1 MRYAFI
7 EQNRGSYPVQALCAA
22 LQVSDSGFAAWQRG
36 EGPTKWLSDGEL
48 LKRIREIHEETKAA
62 YGSPRIYQE
71 LKGRG
76 IPVSKGRV
84 ERLMRENGLRGRHKR
99 RFKATTDSK
108 HSLPVAPNRL
118 DQNFETERPDQV
130 WTADITYLA
139 TGEGWLYLAIVLDL
153 YTRQIVGWAM
163 RERMTKD
170 LVIDAL
176 RMAWFRRRPQ
186 PGLIHHSD
194 RGSQYCSHDF
204 QNQLTEY
211 GMLSSMSRKGNCW
224 DNATSESFFNSL
236 KNERVHGTVT
246 KLAMRHEPTC
256 STTSK
261 FSITVFVATHHSAAQ
276 SSVVLRKLVQDA
288 VARPSWRP
296 EGYRLVPEN
305 PMEGHLKPDGKLA
318 PRLFLILITTLS
330 VAYLVAMFAVF
341 MRGLMPN
348 DVLFP
353 WAFAIRCICSP
364 HGDDFS
370 SAQIPLY

>member
-1 MRYAFI
+1 MRYAFV
-7 EQNRGSYPVQALCAA
+7 EQHRDSYPLQALCAA
-22 LQVSDSGFAAWQRG
+22 LQVSDSGFAAWQCA
-36 EGPTKWLSDGEL
+36 EGPKKWLSDRQL
-48 LKRIREIHEETKAA
+48 LARIREIHEETKAA

-118 DQNFETERPDQV
+118 NQNFETERPDQV

-163 RERMTKD
+163 RERMSKD

-194 RGSQYCSHDF
+194 RGSQYCSHEF
-204 QNQLTEY
+204 QKQLADY
-211 GMLSSMSRKGNCW
+211 DMLASMSRKGNCW
-224 DNATSESFFNSL
+224 DNAPSESFFNSL
-236 KNERVHGTVT
+236 KNERVHGSRYETRDEARADVFEYVEVFYNRSRRHSSLGGQSPASFYEAWLKT
-246 KLAMRHEPTC
+246 QAEPKLA
-256 STTSK
+256 
-261 FSITVFVATHHSAAQ
+261 A
-276 SSVVLRKLVQDA
+276 
-288 VARPSWRP
+288 
-296 EGYRLVPEN
+296 
-305 PMEGHLKPDGKLA
+305 
-318 PRLFLILITTLS
+318 
-330 VAYLVAMFAVF
+330 
-341 MRGLMPN
+341 
-348 DVLFP
+348 
-353 WAFAIRCICSP
+353 
-364 HGDDFS
+364 
-370 SAQIPLY
+370 